1 MAAFYH
7 GCAQNSRTPSRP
19 FDDSGRQ
26 RAGKQCTRLALTWAD
41 RVSFVLTET
50 LVVKRVAPLDLIK
63 QSDESQSPNEED
75 LFDADMTLMTGELQK
90 LLADLV
96 EALGGFQEQAG

>member
-1 MAAFYH
+1 MRFVRHALD
-7 GCAQNSRTPSRP
+7 PKEV
-19 FDDSGRQ
+19 Q
-26 RAGKQCTRLALTWAD
+26 RHISSGKQCTRLALTWAD

-50 LVVKRVAPLDLIK
+50 LVVKRLAPLDVIK
-63 QSDESQSPNEED
+63 QSDEAQSPNEED

-96 EALGGFQEQAG
+96 EALGGFQEQAR